1 MFLEQMTELY
11 KNVTKYH
18 NKDEKD
24 YEKNKTL
31 NRISTSTLIWDEK
44 QSIL

>member
-24 YEKNKTL
+24 YEKT
-31 NRISTSTLIWDEK
+31 RP
-44 QSIL
+44 

>member
-24 YEKNKTL
+24 YDKT
-31 NRISTSTLIWDEK
+31 RP
-44 QSIL
+44 

>member
-24 YEKNKTL
+24 YKKT
-31 NRISTSTLIWDEK
+31 RP
-44 QSIL
+44 

>member
-1 MFLEQMTELY
+1 MFSEQMTELY

-24 YEKNKTL
+24 YEKT
-31 NRISTSTLIWDEK
+31 RP
-44 QSIL
+44 